1 MMANFCK
8 INPSFLK
15 YVSLILSDHRKHTL
29 DYYFI
34 RKTTFMNSSYILA
47 LVITQAKQ
55 VII

>member
-1 MMANFCK
+1 MTNLCK
-8 INPSFLK
+8 TTPSFLK

-34 RKTTFMNSSYILA
+34 RKTTFMNSSYISA

-55 VII
+55 GII